1 MESIPATA
9 RSSVAFV
16 GSIGGSSRHTMMLF
30 MLEDDRDRI
39 DRFTRILAGVSIRLS
54 HYRTATDFIQAYGTL
69 QIAPTLI
76 ALDHDLFV
84 DHDDDPDPG
93 DGRDVA
99 SFLATKKPIAPV
111 LIHSTNSVVADSML
125 YTLQYA
131 GWTVDRIAPI
141 GEDWIESYW
150 FPTTIKMIR
159 G

>member
-1 MESIPATA
+1 
-9 RSSVAFV
+9 
-16 GSIGGSSRHTMMLF
+16 MMLF

-39 DRFTRILAGVSIRLS
+39 DRFTRILSGASIRLL

-99 SFLATKKPIAPV
+99 SFLATMKPIAPV
-111 LIHSTNSVVADSML
+111 LMHSTNAVAVDSML
-125 YTLQYA
+125 YTLHDA

-141 GEDWIESYW
+141 CEDRIESYW
-150 FPTTIKMIR
+150 FPTAIKTIL

>member
-1 MESIPATA
+1 
-9 RSSVAFV
+9 
-16 GSIGGSSRHTMMLF
+16 MLF

-39 DRFTRILAGVSIRLS
+39 DRFTRILSGASIQLL

-84 DHDDDPDPG
+84 DHHDDPDPG

-99 SFLATKKPIAPV
+99 SFLARKKPIAPV
-111 LIHSTNSVVADSML
+111 LIHSTNAVAADSML
-125 YTLQYA
+125 YTLHET

-150 FPTTIKMIR
+150 FPTAMKMIR